1 MDFFS
6 ARSITEK
13 EFYHLYVMVFL
24 CMKTREIIVSPSTLH
39 PNSAWVK
46 QQTEMFLNET
56 AGRTE
61 KPAIVMHDRDTK
73 FTTEFVAALEAR
85 SVRAN
90 ALPKASPNL
99 NGRCER
105 VIQTIKL
112 ECLRKFLI
120 FGQRHLDHI
129 LREFT
134 EYYNRVRSH
143 TKRDHLP
150 PIQAPPEEVPILDSK
165 EIVVKSYVGGLVKS
179 FERKAA

>member
-1 MDFFS
+1 
-6 ARSITEK
+6 
-13 EFYHLYVMVFL
+13 
-24 CMKTREIIVSPSTLH
+24 
-39 PNSAWVK
+39 
-46 QQTEMFLNET
+46 
-56 AGRTE
+56 
-61 KPAIVMHDRDTK
+61 MHDWDTK

-129 LREFT
+129 LREFA

-143 TKRDHLP
+143 TERDHLP
-150 PIQAPPEEVPILDSK
+150 PIHSSLDEVPSIES
-165 EIVVKSYVGGLVKS
+165 EQIVVKSYVGRLVKS